1 MIVKIPVLI
10 QEIFHRRITE
20 KLSITTAIPIVDTV
34 LVAPAV
40 CMRASSTSARAAAR
54 GRARLLSVDL
64 RDGHVSKGDGIVGVI
79 L

>member
-1 MIVKIPVLI
+1 M
-10 QEIFHRRITE
+10 TE
-20 KLSITTAIPIVDTV
+20 KLPITTAIPIVDTV

-54 GRARLLSVDL
+54 GQARLLSVDL